1 MPRSI
6 RKRVHLGQC
15 ADPVVGSAPGADV
28 SRAHYFCRSNA
39 VAMRILLTL
48 LACCLSASFAV
59 AQSGCDYFSF
69 KYTAESHGAASRYD
83 SAVVYYRKAFN
94 IHKNCMRDLLN
105 AAGRAVSADS
115 LDAARDFLGNA
126 FQLGFNWDDYQTFL
140 LHVGQGKLDTLN
152 FTGKQEWE
160 ALFNTRNKGFDED
173 LIDRIKKM
181 ADRDQRYRGDSEEDF
196 VKMIEA
202 DSLNALDLK
211 RMVSEKG
218 RLPGFTDIGP
228 EGLDDLELLFVHM
241 NYNDLRFFTPFII
254 SGIRRG
260 EYFGNEGLAYQID
273 RLAVSSGEALYI
285 DAQDRL
291 QQGGRMPDLTPHASW
306 SVMGVWYDQDPE
318 TKKLIEWPVYPGTAI
333 ANTSRSRLCL
343 DTVEAARARMPWIQK
358 IDFKKFTEIFGRH

>member
-1 MPRSI
+1 
-6 RKRVHLGQC
+6 
-15 ADPVVGSAPGADV
+15 
-28 SRAHYFCRSNA
+28 
-39 VAMRILLTL
+39 MRILLTL

-273 RLAVSSGEALYI
+273 RLAVSPGEALYI
-285 DAQDRL
+285 DAQDRH
-291 QQGGRMPDLTPHASW
+291 Q
-306 SVMGVWYDQDPE
+306 
-318 TKKLIEWPVYPGTAI
+318 
-333 ANTSRSRLCL
+333 
-343 DTVEAARARMPWIQK
+343 
-358 IDFKKFTEIFGRH
+358 